1 MKMTKKMAKKMIN
14 LTLLLTL
21 MFTMLPSMIF
31 AAASGAPGTPNMNQN
46 NWDNSPNYT
55 IGFDMWWGN
64 NGSSWKLYE
73 NGAVIHTST
82 LTDNSPNAQSATFA
96 FTNKPSGTYVYKVD
110 LINSFGTQ
118 TSGNLTYTV
127 INGGG
132 GDLQAPSVP
141 ANLASTGKTSTS
153 IALSW
158 SASTDNVGVTGYE
171 VYDGSTMLTTVTG
184 TSFNVTGLTANT
196 SHTFTVKAKDAAG
209 NKSAAS
215 NAVTVVTDQAP
226 ADTQSPTVP
235 TNLAAAGTTATSTTL
250 TWTAASDNVGVTGY
264 EVYAGSTLKGS
275 AAGTTINVTGL
286 TPNTTYSF
294 TVKAKDAAGNL
305 SAASS
310 ALTITTTNAS
320 TTYKKIGYFASWG
333 VYSGRNFKVQDID
346 ASKVTHI
353 NFAFADICWNGIH
366 GNPSP
371 DSPNTQTWSCQDET
385 GNISVPN
392 GTIVQGDPWADT
404 GMSYP
409 VDTWDTPIKGSFG
422 ELKRL
427 KAVNPHLKTIIS
439 VGGWSWS
446 NRFSDVAADPQIRA
460 NFANSAVNFLRKYS
474 FDGVDLDW
482 EYPVSGGLAGNSY
495 RPADKQNYTLLL
507 QEIRNKLD
515 AAGVTDGKAYTLTI
529 AAGASKLYQTNTELD
544 KIAQYCDWINIMT
557 YDFHGGWDA
566 KSGQN
571 APLYFDP
578 ADNGI
583 DPQGFNA
590 ANTVQGFLD
599 HGVTANKLVMGL
611 PFYGRGWDGCANTN
625 NGLYQSCA
633 KGSSKGTVEPGS
645 FDYWDIEA
653 NYVNKNGYVRYWNDV
668 TKTPWLYNAS
678 TGTFITYDDAQS
690 FQYKTDYIK
699 SKGLAGGMFWEFS
712 GDKSKTLL
720 NALSGALPH

>member
-1 MKMTKKMAKKMIN
+1 
-14 LTLLLTL
+14 
-21 MFTMLPSMIF
+21 
-31 AAASGAPGTPNMNQN
+31 MNQN

-141 ANLASTGKTSTS
+141 ANLVSTGKTSTS

-171 VYDGSTMLTTVTG
+171 VYDGSTMLTTITG

-226 ADTQSPTVP
+226 ADTQAPTVP
-235 TNLAAAGTTATSTTL
+235 TNLAAAGTTATSITL

-275 AAGTTINVTGL
+275 AVGTTINVTGL

-320 TTYKKIGYFASWG
+320 TTYK
-333 VYSGRNFKVQDID
+333 
-346 ASKVTHI
+346 
-353 NFAFADICWNGIH
+353 C
-366 GNPSP
+366 
-371 DSPNTQTWSCQDET
+371 
-385 GNISVPN
+385 
-392 GTIVQGDPWADT
+392 
-404 GMSYP
+404 
-409 VDTWDTPIKGSFG
+409 
-422 ELKRL
+422 L
-427 KAVNPHLKTIIS
+427 
-439 VGGWSWS
+439 
-446 NRFSDVAADPQIRA
+446 
-460 NFANSAVNFLRKYS
+460 
-474 FDGVDLDW
+474 
-482 EYPVSGGLAGNSY
+482 
-495 RPADKQNYTLLL
+495 
-507 QEIRNKLD
+507 
-515 AAGVTDGKAYTLTI
+515 
-529 AAGASKLYQTNTELD
+529 
-544 KIAQYCDWINIMT
+544 
-557 YDFHGGWDA
+557 
-566 KSGQN
+566 
-571 APLYFDP
+571 
-578 ADNGI
+578 
-583 DPQGFNA
+583 
-590 ANTVQGFLD
+590 
-599 HGVTANKLVMGL
+599 
-611 PFYGRGWDGCANTN
+611 
-625 NGLYQSCA
+625 
-633 KGSSKGTVEPGS
+633 
-645 FDYWDIEA
+645 
-653 NYVNKNGYVRYWNDV
+653 
-668 TKTPWLYNAS
+668 
-678 TGTFITYDDAQS
+678 
-690 FQYKTDYIK
+690 
-699 SKGLAGGMFWEFS
+699 
-712 GDKSKTLL
+712 
-720 NALSGALPH
+720 